1 MKLLLSI
8 SALVAGIMIVFIVLI
23 RLAELNTV
31 TVQYN
36 CGMLIGGWHPD
47 VPPAVQQLCKQRKG
61 N

>member
-1 MKLLLSI
+1 MKFI
-8 SALVAGIMIVFIVLI
+8 IALTAGIVTMCASIIILTHWI
-23 RLAELNTV
+23 NSNTI

-47 VPPAVQQLCKQRKG
+47 VPPEVQRLCKQRKG